1 MCCER
6 VMNDK
11 LFCVSYALR
20 GSNNIYSVL
29 TGTLFIFHSNVADGS
44 DPFDVQFA
52 CNSSPD

>member
-11 LFCVSYALR
+11 LFCVSCFER
-20 GSNNIYSVL
+20 SNNIYTVL

-44 DPFDVQFA
+44 DPFDEQFA